1 MFEGLS
7 LTDRIMGSAKKH
19 LAKIVQAAAIKESHG
34 LGHMLAVVSNLQKAL
49 ESNSENKKGLKIDQT
64 RLLAL

>member
-49 ESNSENKKGLKIDQT
+49 ESNS
-64 RLLAL
+64 